1 MGSWPRLQFRC
12 NYAYQCAR
20 SQVEFLFVKEQTRFC
35 KFCFISWVHTGL
47 QVLLKCIWSS
57 LETNLCVNGSFF
69 TWPIL
74 TNRTYIS
81 CNRNFKTSKCLSALS
96 SKVKT
101 RPWDCIYQI
110 KASEV
115 YYQSVN
121 RLEPQISL
129 SQASKRELIDEWG
142 YWSPRNVGRF
152 SSVPLHELVQKF
164 HDFLFSLYLMAETTL
179 MKDLV
184 VEKKW
189 PMFHNR
195 AIFLF
200 CGFLNAVYSFFQLV
214 QATFSCPPAAT
225 SSDTLQDE
233 WTSRQ

>member
-1 MGSWPRLQFRC
+1 MLDFS
-12 NYAYQCAR
+12 A
-20 SQVEFLFVKEQTRFC
+20 RFC

-47 QVLLKCIWSS
+47 FKCSWSAFEVHLRLTCVWTVPFSLDWSWLVVL
-57 LETNLCVNGSFF
+57 
-69 TWPIL
+69 
-74 TNRTYIS
+74 S
-81 CNRNFKTSKCLSALS
+81 CHRNFKASKCPSALS

-101 RPWDCIYQI
+101 RLWDCIYPI

-152 SSVPLHELVQKF
+152 FSVPLHELVQKF
-164 HDFLFSLYLMAETTL
+164 HDFIFSLYLTAETTL
-179 MKDLV
+179 MEDLA
-184 VEKKW
+184 VETKW

-200 CGFLNAVYSFFQLV
+200 CGFLNAVYSFFNSFKPLFRVHLQQEQWSFTTWVNL
-214 QATFSCPPAAT
+214 T
-225 SSDTLQDE
+225 SVVEEGPVRPFPCAGISLTYAGVH
-233 WTSRQ
+233 